1 MSVRGWVSSLLIAAV
16 LTATLPAVSVAAE
29 PATGKDAGAG
39 KLQAAISRAATNAAG
54 TASLRLKTAPIQSGA
69 KSGARMQ
76 STGGGHTTM
85 MIISFVTA
93 VVGVGATVY
102 AVKELNKTTKSVTQP
117 Q

>member
-1 MSVRGWVSSLLIAAV
+1 MSSVLIAAV
-16 LTATLPAVSVAAE
+16 LAATLPAVSSAAE
-29 PATGKDAGAG
+29 PATGKGEGGG
-39 KLQAAISRAATNAAG
+39 KLQAAIARAATNAAG
-54 TASLRLKTAPIQSGA
+54 TASLQLKTAPIQSGV

-85 MIISFVTA
+85 MIISLVTA